1 MLGVQAS
8 ACSWLMKRRKLVQ
21 CRTCGFFAK
30 QAGIAPTGLGD
41 KPYYEIPRR
50 ERDTR
55 IDLSSIRDTSFGLI
69 PRLLAC
75 FKHAYDLNTEA
86 EATNAEAVAR
96 ADRECPWWYQYSS
109 GMSPRE
115 HLEELRM
122 YKLEERRKEN
132 DLKLFQMNQAIQNDS
147 LKIAEAS
154 KNLVSDLK
162 DIATKSDR
170 SSRRI
175 AVAVIILAAAQV
187 IVGIIALYRTSY
199 TDQLLEKLFGPLH

>member
-1 MLGVQAS
+1 
-8 ACSWLMKRRKLVQ
+8 
-21 CRTCGFFAK
+21 
-30 QAGIAPTGLGD
+30 
-41 KPYYEIPRR
+41 
-50 ERDTR
+50 
-55 IDLSSIRDTSFGLI
+55 
-69 PRLLAC
+69 
-75 FKHAYDLNTEA
+75 
-86 EATNAEAVAR
+86 
-96 ADRECPWWYQYSS
+96 
-109 GMSPRE
+109 
-115 HLEELRM
+115 M